1 MSCPAEGTS
10 CCLPRP
16 ISYSR
21 DCFGQETSEQ
31 QREVVKRERSGN
43 ICVDKAAE
51 LWSRSWA
58 HGLALSVWLF
68 IRLLAALLP
77 SLEGSQLNAGVPLLK
92 CHLWGWKPHVGS
104 QLNAGMPWL
113 KCHLRGWKP
122 CVFSWHAWEADNHGE
137 EEHGAA
143 REQGKN
149 RVLESERAQP
159 PPDLDVARGSIL
171 AQP

>member
-1 MSCPAEGTS
+1 M
-10 CCLPRP
+10 
-16 ISYSR
+16 
-21 DCFGQETSEQ
+21 
-31 QREVVKRERSGN
+31 KRERSGN

-51 LWSRSWA
+51 LRSRSWA

-122 CVFSWHAWEADNHGE
+122 RVGSQLDAGVPWLKCHLRGWKPRVFSWHAWEAGNHGE
-137 EEHGAA
+137 EEYGAA